1 MDPRQPVDDCCRLR
15 MAALCCN
22 GGGEGGR
29 WGRGKGEG
37 ERLNHTSHQC
47 PSFNFTIIVALR
59 NHQLAA
65 DKRIHHKITFE
76 LYIQYQRIFPIFL
89 ALLPVAS
96 HIYHHISQYQNDRK
110 KYCAPYIIFPD
121 RVPAGLRQK
130 IVSHE
135 KRGKGRVR
143 SRGGGVRGKW

>member
-1 MDPRQPVDDCCRLR
+1 MTVADSGWQRCVAMVEGRGD
-15 MAALCCN
+15 
-22 GGGEGGR
+22 GEGG
-29 WGRGKGEG
+29 GRGRG

-47 PSFNFTIIVALR
+47 PSFNITIIVAL
-59 NHQLAA
+59 NIYAA

-96 HIYHHISQYQNDRK
+96 DIYHHISQYQNDRK
-110 KYCAPYIIFPD
+110 KYCAPYTIFPD

-143 SRGGGVRGKW
+143 SRGGGVRGIW